1 MDDSVHRPDTKY
13 PLLNYYGYYDLLQK
27 DLLK

>member
-1 MDDSVHRPDTKY
+1 MTVFMGLTQIH